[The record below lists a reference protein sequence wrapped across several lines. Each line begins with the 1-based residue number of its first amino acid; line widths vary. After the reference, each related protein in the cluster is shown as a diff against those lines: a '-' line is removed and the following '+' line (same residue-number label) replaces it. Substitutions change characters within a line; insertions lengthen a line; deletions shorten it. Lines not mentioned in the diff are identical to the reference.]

1 MPNQDSLSVYPQ
13 RSARRESQTSCVKN
27 ECFTKSI
34 TVLLKP
40 DRSWRWLGARPHV
53 PCTCNQSHLNIVL
66 GLYVVTYWSTKDA
79 SVVRLYQKMKNLSL
93 ICILHLSLSPPVR
106 LRTVLCGSKGFLFF
120 AWLDPYLACWL
131 VILLSMFLLCFEL
144 KPKKTS
150 FFLVLPLFIKC

>member
-27 ECFTKSI
+27 ECFTKNSE
-34 TVLLKP
+34 LLKP
-40 DRSWRWLGARPHV
+40 DRSWRWLEARPHV

-66 GLYVVTYWSTKDA
+66 GLYVVIYWRKKGA
-79 SVVRLYQKMKNLSL
+79 SVVCLYQKILNLSL
-93 ICILHLSLSPPVR
+93 IYILHLSLSPPVR

-131 VILLSMFLLCFEL
+131 VILLSMFLLCYEL
-144 KPKKTS
+144 KPKKKLV
-150 FFLVLPLFIKC
+150 FLVLPLFI